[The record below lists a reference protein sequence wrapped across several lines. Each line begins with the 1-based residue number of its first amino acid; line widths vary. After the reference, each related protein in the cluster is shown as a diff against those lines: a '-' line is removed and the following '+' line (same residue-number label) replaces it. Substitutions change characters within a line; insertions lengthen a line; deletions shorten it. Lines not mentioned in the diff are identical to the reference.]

1 MYHIYHNN
9 EDNGM
14 GKKQHFAI
22 VPDRLIAKRDPKRL
36 QLYCELYMLEVS
48 NQSYNL
54 RHFAK
59 DKKVSYNIVYS
70 LLRIVR
76 EHLSNS
82 RVKKDSNKQSKNSD
96 KKNTKSFAYKTD
108 KHEVEQ
114 LKNTKSSQR
123 TTKNIQKSENE
134 SARTPEVSG
143 AFNPAQLES
152 ELELESNERTEE
164 NLLLSAVQI
173 LGLSEEE
180 RTKYIN
186 KNRDALTRAGII

>member
-1 MYHIYHNN
+1 
-9 EDNGM
+9 
-14 GKKQHFAI
+14 
-22 VPDRLIAKRDPKRL
+22 
-36 QLYCELYMLEVS
+36 
-48 NQSYNL
+48 
-54 RHFAK
+54 
-59 DKKVSYNIVYS
+59 

>member
-1 MYHIYHNN
+1 
-9 EDNGM
+9 M

-82 RVKKDSNKQSKNSD
+82 RVKKDSNKQSKNSN
-96 KKNTKSFAYKTD
+96 KKNTKNNRYKTD
-108 KHEVEQ
+108 RHEVEQ

>member
-96 KKNTKSFAYKTD
+96 KN
-108 KHEVEQ
+108 
-114 LKNTKSSQR
+114 
-123 TTKNIQKSENE
+123 
-134 SARTPEVSG
+134 
-143 AFNPAQLES
+143 
-152 ELELESNERTEE
+152 
-164 NLLLSAVQI
+164 
-173 LGLSEEE
+173 
-180 RTKYIN
+180 
-186 KNRDALTRAGII
+186 